1 MFKIKRLPAFS
12 LIEVAVVLIILGVIL
27 GLTIP
32 LVTSSQKISQHK
44 ITESR
49 QHQVVQS
56 IAAYVLQH
64 SKFPGAAAQ
73 SDGKISPCHQSDICM
88 GYVPYRDLGLPE
100 SVARDGNG
108 HWMSYAIHCELTR
121 TGVNADATT
130 EKICRVSKRVFRIK
144 SSITRDDLVASS
156 TDPVAFVLISHGD
169 QGRGALLDS
178 GDRIPSAGQEA
189 ENSQGSPDFYDGRS
203 PDNSHHLFWVTRN
216 NFMATYAKNPC
227 NPDGNIGQGYSRN
240 QHQTSGRL

>member
-1 MFKIKRLPAFS
+1 MFKIKRLSAFS

-32 LVTSSQKISQHK
+32 LVTSSHKISQHK
-44 ITESR
+44 TTESH
-49 QHQVVQS
+49 QHQVVQA

-73 SDGKISPCHQSDICM
+73 SDGKISPCHPSDICM

-100 SVARDGNG
+100 SVARDGHG
-108 HWMSYAIHCELTR
+108 HWMSYAVHRELTR
-121 TGVNADATT
+121 TGSNADVTT

-144 SSITRDDLVASS
+144 SAQNHDDLVTSS
-156 TDPVAFVLISHGD
+156 MDPVAFVLVSHAE

-178 GDRIPSAGQEA
+178 GDRISSSGLEA
-189 ENSQGSPDFYDGRS
+189 ENSQNSPDFYDGRS

-216 NFMATYAKNPC
+216 NFMAIYAKNPC
-227 NPDGNIGQGYSRN
+227 NPDGNIGQSYSRN